1 VIFRSFFQPY
11 ICLFV
16 FSNLVFF
23 LYHAMLGLSTFMS
36 PSIGYAYFIAIILD
50 YMTVKKHEIIPY
62 QEKLK
67 AFRIF

>member
-1 VIFRSFFQPY
+1 
-11 ICLFV
+11 
-16 FSNLVFF
+16 
-23 LYHAMLGLSTFMS
+23 MLGLSTFMS